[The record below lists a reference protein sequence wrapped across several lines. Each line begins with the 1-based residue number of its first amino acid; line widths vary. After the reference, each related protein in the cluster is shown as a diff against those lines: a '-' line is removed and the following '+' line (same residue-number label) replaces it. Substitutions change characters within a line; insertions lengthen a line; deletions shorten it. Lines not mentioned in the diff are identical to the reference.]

1 MEFLRLFLLPF
12 SLLYGLATRLRNL
25 LFDLKILPSTNFKLP
40 LISVGNLSTGGTG
53 KTPHV
58 EYLINLLSDTYN
70 VSTLSRGYG
79 RKTSGFRLAQPQDHA
94 GTIGDEPAQ
103 FYNKFQKLTVAADEK
118 RRNGIK
124 KLLTLRP
131 ETDVILLDDAFQHR
145 YVKPGM
151 SVLLTDYHKLYTK
164 DYLLPFGT
172 LRESRKGMKR
182 ANIIII
188 TKTPNVLSPF
198 ERKSIIDAVK
208 PLPNQAVLFSFVKYG
223 AIRSLWNHEETIEAD
238 CHYGVILLV
247 AGIANPYPLEY
258 ELKGKCNELTT
269 IRFKDHHKYTSEDIE
284 VIKRNYSDIYTRNK
298 LLVTTEKDAMRML
311 DPAILEHASQLPFYY
326 IPMEVEFHNGD
337 KQSFHEIILNYVRQN
352 KRER

>member
-12 SLLYGLATRLRNL
+12 ALLYGLATRLRNL
-25 LFDLKILPSTNFKLP
+25 LFDLKILPSTSYKFP

-70 VSTLSRGYG
+70 ISTLSRGYG
-79 RKTSGFRLAQPQDHA
+79 RKTKGFILATPNDHA

-103 FYNKFQKLTVAADEK
+103 FYKKFPKLVVAADEK
-118 RRNGIK
+118 RRHGIA

-131 ETDVILLDDAFQHR
+131 ETDIIILDDAFQHR

-151 SVLLTDYHKLYTK
+151 SILLTDYHKLYSQ

-172 LRESRKGMKR
+172 LRESRSGGRR
-182 ANIIII
+182 ANIIVV
-188 TKTPNVLSPF
+188 TKTPNVLSPY
-198 ERKSIIDAVK
+198 ERMSIIEGVK
-208 PLPNQAVLFSFVKYG
+208 PSPFQTVVFSFVKYG
-223 AIRSLWNHEETIEAD
+223 ALHSLWSTGKTIDAG
-238 CHYGVILLV
+238 CHFGVILLV

-258 ELKGKCNELTT
+258 ELKSMCNELTT
-269 IRFKDHHKYTSEDIE
+269 IRFRDHHKYTSSDFEL
-284 VIKRNYSDIYTRNK
+284 IKRNYSDIYTRNK

-311 DPAILEHASQLPFYY
+311 DPAIREQASQLPFYF
-326 IPMEVEFHNGD
+326 IPMEVEFHDRD
-337 KQSFHEIILNYVRQN
+337 KQLFDEIIINYVRQN